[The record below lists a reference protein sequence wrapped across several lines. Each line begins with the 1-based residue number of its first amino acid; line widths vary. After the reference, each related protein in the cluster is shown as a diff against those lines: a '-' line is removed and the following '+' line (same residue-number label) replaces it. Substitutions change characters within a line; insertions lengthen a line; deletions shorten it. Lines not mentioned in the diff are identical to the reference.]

1 MNTLKPYGSFE
12 HAHNVAKVGKGKTP
26 GSLAERMPSAEVAAK
41 VGVINISAES
51 ADRPTVVRLNARD

>member
-26 GSLAERMPSAEVAAK
+26 GSLAERMPSAEIAAK
-41 VGVINISAES
+41 VGVVGIVDGSDE
-51 ADRPTVVRLNARD
+51 RRVVRLNAKG